1 MSEILN
7 TTNHI
12 SPQLLRAFSEKELNA
27 LCQELR
33 QRMVEVVSQNGGHLS
48 ASLGATELAVG
59 LHKVFNTPTDK
70 LVWDVGHQSYPHKLI
85 TERFEQF
92 NTLRKQHGVSGFPK
106 ISESEYDAFGT
117 GHSSTSISAA
127 LGMAVAT
134 HDKQQQFVAVIG
146 DGALTGGMAFEA
158 LNHAS
163 TLKVNLKIILNDNA
177 MSIDENV
184 GKLNETGNY
193 KAFFEALGLT
203 YFGAVNGNNLEEL
216 LPALE
221 QLKNHQCVAVLHVKT
236 TKGFGYQPSENGDK
250 IFWHAPGKFDPAT
263 GVEHPNTSV
272 SPPKYQDVFGE
283 TMLELA
289 KENPNIVAVTPAM
302 LSGSSLKI
310 MQQKF
315 PERVFDV
322 GIAEQHAVTFS
333 AGMATQGKKVYCH
346 IYSTFLQR
354 GYDQLIHDVAVQN
367 LPIVFCIDRAGFV
380 GEDGATHH
388 GLFDVAYLRC
398 IPNMIVAAPIDE
410 EELRNLLYTAQF
422 VTQPIAIRFPR
433 GKGNRMDWKQP
444 LKKLE
449 IGKADI
455 RQNGKETAILSF
467 GTIGQEAYG
476 IKGITHVNMCFA
488 KPLDE
493 ELLHQIC
500 KTHAHIITLEEAT
513 KIGGF
518 GSAVAEF
525 MAAHHYTNKLTILG
539 VDDQFVEHATPQ
551 QQREEAGLTRA
562 NLELRIT
569 NYEE

>member
-1 MSEILN
+1 MN
-7 TTNHI
+7 KTQQI
-12 SPQLLRAFSEKELNA
+12 SPQTLRSSSLEELKEV
-27 LCQELR
+27 CKVLR
-33 QRMVEVVSQNGGHLS
+33 QRIVEAVSQNGGHLS
-48 ASLGATELAVG
+48 ASLGAAELAVG
-59 LHKVFNTPTDK
+59 LHNVFNTPTDK
-70 LVWDVGHQSYPHKLI
+70 LIWDVGHQSYPHKLI
-85 TERFEQF
+85 TGRSEQF
-92 NTLRKQHGVSGFPK
+92 DTLRKQHGVSGFPK

-127 LGMAVAT
+127 LGMAVAA
-134 HDKQQQFVAVIG
+134 HNKQQQFVAVIG

-163 TLKVNLKIILNDNA
+163 TLKVNLKIILNDNS

-221 QLKNHQCVAVLHVKT
+221 QLKNHQGVAVLHAKT
-236 TKGFGYQPSENGDK
+236 IKGFGYQPSEDGDK
-250 IFWHAPGKFDPAT
+250 IFWHAPGKFDPTT
-263 GVEHPNTSV
+263 GVEHSNTKAT
-272 SPPKYQDVFGE
+272 PPKYQDVFGE
-283 TMLELA
+283 TLLELA

-302 LSGSSLKI
+302 LSGSSLKL
-310 MQQKF
+310 MQQEF

-398 IPNMIVAAPIDE
+398 IPNLIVAAPIDE

-476 IKGITHVNMCFA
+476 IEGITHVNMRFA

-493 ELLHQIC
+493 ALLHQIC
-500 KTHAHIITLEEAT
+500 KTHTHIITLEEAT

-539 VDDQFVEHATPQ
+539 VDDAFVEHATPQ
-551 QQREEAGLTRA
+551 QQREESGLTRKK
-562 NLELRIT
+562 LDDVIIG
-569 NYEE
+569 

>member
-1 MSEILN
+1 MRTSSLEEL
-7 TTNHI
+7 
-12 SPQLLRAFSEKELNA
+12 KEV
-27 LCQELR
+27 CKVLR
-33 QRMVEVVSQNGGHLS
+33 QRMVEVVSENGGHLS

-59 LHKVFNTPTDK
+59 LHKTFNTPTDK
-70 LVWDVGHQSYPHKLI
+70 LIWDVGHQSYPHKLI
-85 TERFEQF
+85 TGRFEQF

-106 ISESEYDAFGT
+106 ISESEFDTFGT

-127 LGMAVAT
+127 LGMAVAAR
-134 HDKQQQFVAVIG
+134 DKQQQFVAVIG

-221 QLKNHQCVAVLHVKT
+221 QLKHHQGVAVLHAKT
-236 TKGFGYQPSENGDK
+236 IKGFGYQPSEDGDK

-263 GVEHPNTSV
+263 GVEHPNTKT

-283 TMLELA
+283 TLLELA
-289 KENPNIVAVTPAM
+289 KENKNIVAVTPAM
-302 LSGSSLKI
+302 LSGSSLKL
-310 MQQKF
+310 MQAEF

-354 GYDQLIHDVAVQN
+354 GFDQLIHDVAVQN

-398 IPNMIVAAPIDE
+398 IPNLIVAAPIDE

-476 IKGITHVNMCFA
+476 IKGITHVNMRFA

-493 ELLHQIC
+493 TLLHQIC
-500 KTHAHIITLEEAT
+500 KTHPHIITLEEAS

-525 MAAHHYTNKLTILG
+525 MAAHHYTNKLSILG
-539 VDDQFVEHATPQ
+539 VDDAFVEHATPQ
-551 QQREEAGLTRA
+551 QQREESGLTRKK
-562 NLELRIT
+562 LDDVIIG
-569 NYEE
+569 

>member
-1 MSEILN
+1 LRTFSVEELKAVCN
-7 TTNHI
+7 T
-12 SPQLLRAFSEKELNA
+12 
-27 LCQELR
+27 LR
-33 QRMVEVVSQNGGHLS
+33 QRMVEVVSENGGHLS

-59 LHKVFNTPTDK
+59 LHKTFNTPHDK
-70 LVWDVGHQSYPHKLI
+70 LLWDVGHQCYPHKLI

-92 NTLRKQHGVSGFPK
+92 STLRKKEGISGFPK
-106 ISESEYDAFGT
+106 ITESEFDSFGT

-127 LGMAVAT
+127 LGMAVAAQ
-134 HDKQQQFVAVIG
+134 DKHQQFIAVIG
-146 DGALTGGMAFEA
+146 DGALTGGMAFET
-158 LNHAS
+158 LNHAAM
-163 TLKVNLKIILNDNA
+163 LNVNLKIILNDNT
-177 MSIDENV
+177 MSIDENT
-184 GKLNETGNY
+184 GKLNATGNY
-193 KAFFEALGLT
+193 KAFFEALGLK
-203 YFGAVNGNNLEEL
+203 YFGAVNGNDLEEL

-221 QLKNHQCVAVLHVKT
+221 QLKNHSGVAVLHCKT
-236 TKGFGYQPSENGDK
+236 IKGFGYQPSEDGDK

-263 GVEHPNTSV
+263 GVEHPNNKNT
-272 SPPKYQDVFGE
+272 PPKYQDVFGE

-289 KENPNIVAVTPAM
+289 RENKHIVAVTPAM

-310 MQQKF
+310 MQAEF

-367 LPIVFCIDRAGFV
+367 LPLVFCIDRAGFV

-422 VTQPIAIRFPR
+422 INQPMAIRFPR

-449 IGKADI
+449 IGKAEILQFGKDI
-455 RQNGKETAILSF
+455 AILSF

-476 IKGITHVNMCFA
+476 IEAVTHVNMRFA
-488 KPLDE
+488 KPIDE
-493 ELLHQIC
+493 PFLHELC
-500 KTHAHIITLEEAT
+500 KTHQHIITLEEAS

-525 MAAHHYTNKLTILG
+525 MAANNYNNKLTILG
-539 VDDQFVEHATPQ
+539 VDDAFVEHATPQ
-551 QQREEAGLTRA
+551 QQREQAGLTRS
-562 NLELRIT
+562 NLEKRIL
-569 NYEE
+569 EL